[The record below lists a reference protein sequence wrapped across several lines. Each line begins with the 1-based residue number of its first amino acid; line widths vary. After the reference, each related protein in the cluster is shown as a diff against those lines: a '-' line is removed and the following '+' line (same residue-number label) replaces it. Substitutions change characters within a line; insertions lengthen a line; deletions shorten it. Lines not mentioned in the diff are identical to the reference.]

1 MVSQI
6 AITLEGLLPFL
17 AYFVG
22 GAIFV
27 VLFSI
32 IYLMV
37 TPYQEIRLVRE
48 GKTAP
53 AISFGGAILGFIC
66 PLTAAIAHS
75 VNFLDMV
82 IWALIAL
89 VVQILVFLFFRLV
102 FRSLIADIA
111 NDKIGSA
118 LFLAIVSV
126 AAGLVNA
133 ASMTY

>member
-1 MVSQI
+1 MISQI
-6 AITLEGLLPFL
+6 TITLEGLLPFL
-17 AYFVG
+17 AYFG
-22 GAIFV
+22 GGLLLV
-27 VLFSI
+27 VLFSLV
-32 IYLMV
+32 YLKV
-37 TPYQEIRLVRE
+37 TPYDEIKLVRE
-48 GKTAP
+48 GKIAP
-53 AISFGGAILGFIC
+53 AISFGGAIIGFIC

-89 VVQILVFLFFRLV
+89 VVQIFVFLLVRLT
-102 FRSLIADIA
+102 FRSFTNDIA
-111 NDKIGSA
+111 GDKIGSG